1 MKTPRALALA
11 LAAALAIPAVA
22 VANDVVTAQN
32 RPGQGPQGQ
41 QGQMGRQGKGRLAQ
55 MNPEERAALRDRVKQ
70 KIQTYLTVE
79 LSSSAGLDEKKS
91 LQLGAAI
98 KGHLEKREAAR
109 KTRHDAFVKLKE
121 LVDQKAN
128 DAALKAQMKTVLDS
142 HGREQ
147 AMDDLA
153 VELGKFLT
161 PTEQA
166 KVMVAFPEVM
176 KDAMRLIRE
185 ARGGRG
191 GRGGPGMGGG
201 GPGGGGPGGGGP
213 GMPPDADGDL
223 DL

>member
-1 MKTPRALALA
+1 M
-11 LAAALAIPAVA
+11 
-22 VANDVVTAQN
+22 
-32 RPGQGPQGQ
+32 
-41 QGQMGRQGKGRLAQ
+41 
-55 MNPEERAALRDRVKQ
+55 
-70 KIQTYLTVE
+70 
-79 LSSSAGLDEKKS
+79 
-91 LQLGAAI
+91 
-98 KGHLEKREAAR
+98 
-109 KTRHDAFVKLKE
+109 KLKE

-191 GRGGPGMGGG
+191 GRGPGKGGGPGMGGG
-201 GPGGGGPGGGGP
+201 PGT
-213 GMPPDADGDL
+213 PPDADDDVDL
-223 DL
+223 